1 VFRIVTNMKQE
12 GMTVLIVEQNVRMAL
27 DIADTA
33 YVLDHGIVVH
43 HGPAAVLAADEGL
56 MQSLAGASAEEWD
69 LDKA

>member
-1 VFRIVTNMKQE
+1 
-12 GMTVLIVEQNVRMAL
+12 MTRLRVAL
-27 DIADTA
+27 RVPVGRPLPDIADTA